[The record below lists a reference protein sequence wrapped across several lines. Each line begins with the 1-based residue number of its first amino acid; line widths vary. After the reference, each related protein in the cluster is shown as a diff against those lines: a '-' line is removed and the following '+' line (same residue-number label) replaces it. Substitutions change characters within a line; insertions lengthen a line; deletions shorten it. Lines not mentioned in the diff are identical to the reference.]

1 MPFPTT
7 MLRNPRFFVGRWI
20 EIQQLTESMERRTP
34 ALVIGPTGSGR
45 SSLLFHVVEAAPVL
59 LDQTGMRAYYID
71 MADFPDIDAL
81 RSTVAAAFQQQ
92 PSRWLMMLPELQYP
106 PLLAFDNV
114 DAPHLAATVQQWW
127 AELLPA
133 IRNGTLRC
141 IAASHTP
148 DPLYPWREVPMRAVD
163 VAMLN
168 ELVVAV
174 LGEDGPRPTRNEQ
187 TWLVKACGGM
197 IGPLMPMLNIWY
209 AQRGQPGDWRV
220 HAQVHAVA
228 PVSLQETGTMHI
240 VVARDDLEMAESDAP
255 LLHGD
260 TQGDTRNPSVMPTFE
275 VPAVLWWMMGIMAVG
290 VVVYWWMQG

>member
-1 MPFPTT
+1 

-34 ALVIGPTGSGR
+34 ALVIGPSGSGR
-45 SSLLFHVVEAAPVL
+45 STLLYHVVEAAPVL

-71 MADFPDIDAL
+71 LAEFPDIDAL
-81 RSTVAAAFQQQ
+81 RNTVAAAFQQQ

-106 PLLAFDNV
+106 PLLAFDNI
-114 DAPHLAATVQQWW
+114 DAPQLADTIHQWW

-133 IRNGTLRC
+133 IRTGTLRC
-141 IAASHTP
+141 IAAAKTADTS
-148 DPLYPWREVPMRAVD
+148 YPWREVPMRAVD

-187 TWLVKACGGM
+187 TWLVKACGGL
-197 IGPLMPMLNIWY
+197 IGPLMLMLNIWY

-220 HAQVHAVA
+220 LAQAHAVA
-228 PVSLQETGTMHI
+228 PASLQETGTMPI
-240 VVARDDLEMAESDAP
+240 VVPRDDFEVAESDAP
-255 LLHGD
+255 VLHGD
-260 TQGDTRNPSVMPTFE
+260 TASDQRETPVMQEFE
-275 VPAVLWWMMGIMAVG
+275 VPAILWWMMGLMAIG
-290 VVVYWWMQG
+290 VAVYWLMQR